1 MGVVKSLLKA
11 SAELLQGAHIHN
23 GCLNFVE
30 AQIILFNLII
40 MFCKDSWN
48 SSAHNQ
54 IDYVTYIYAKVN
66 MGFQGILLYI

>member
-1 MGVVKSLLKA
+1 MGVVKLLLKA
-11 SAELLQGAHIHN
+11 SAELLHGAHIHN

-30 AQIILFNLII
+30 AQIILFNL

-48 SSAHNQ
+48 SSGHNQ

-66 MGFQGILLYI
+66 MGFQQILLYI